1 VGDERSLMFDLE
13 AGVLRAHRRE
23 LKERFERQW
32 QANVDAWRH
41 GLRQVC
47 HGDQESLFCW
57 GIEDLA
63 YRSLTVKQHPCRGLG
78 ADFEACWPV
87 SRFCPGVEA
96 CVQRL
101 RDESRRRSRDSDAQF

>member
-1 VGDERSLMFDLE
+1 MFDLE
-13 AGVLRAHRRE
+13 AGRLRAHRRE

-41 GLRQVC
+41 GLRQVIR
-47 HGDQESLFCW
+47 GDQQSLFSW
-57 GIEDLA
+57 GIDDLA
-63 YRSLTVKQHPCRGLG
+63 YRSLMPKGPRCRGLG

-96 CVQRL
+96 CMQRL
-101 RDESRRRSRDSDAQF
+101 RDESRRRSRDSGAQF